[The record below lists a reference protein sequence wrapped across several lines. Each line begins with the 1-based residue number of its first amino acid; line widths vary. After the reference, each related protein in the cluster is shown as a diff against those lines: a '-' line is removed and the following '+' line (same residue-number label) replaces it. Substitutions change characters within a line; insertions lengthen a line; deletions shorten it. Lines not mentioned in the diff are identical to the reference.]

1 MKTNVTKYLFGIL
14 SALLISLA
22 AFSQEASQTIK
33 GIITDKQ
40 SKELLMGATVS
51 VLGTTPALGG
61 AADENGKYKIVNV
74 PVGRYDLKV
83 NYTGYKEIILSNI
96 QVNAGKEVIMD
107 IEMEEN
113 LNELNEVVVSGTKKN
128 ETNNELITVSGRSFS
143 MDEVNRYAG
152 GRSDPSRLASNFAGV
167 STPDDSRNDI
177 VIRGNSPTGV
187 LWRIDGL
194 NIPNP
199 NHFSTIGATGGP
211 VSAINTNLLKNSDFF
226 TSAFPAEYGNANAG
240 VFDLGFRNG
249 NSDKR
254 EHTIQFGA
262 FTGLEVMTEGP
273 MNKKK
278 GSSYLV
284 AYRYSFTGFA
294 QAIGIPIGTTATPFY
309 QDISFKFN
317 GGDTKFGRF
326 TLFGLGG
333 KSKIDFFHDKIDST
347 DLFADPTRD
356 RFFTSDIGLLG
367 VKHFKRAGEKSF
379 FSTVIGATY
388 AGSNYY
394 EDTLGTMNSD
404 LVRTLENK
412 VTQLRYSINTSFNM
426 KISPRLFIKVGAI
439 EELISLNLFYK
450 SRLTN
455 GPWVQIWDYNDYTS
469 LVQGYAH
476 AKYSFSERLI
486 LNVGVHS
493 QLLTL
498 NNSFALEPRAGLKF
512 IVNEKNSVS
521 MGYGMHS
528 QMQPTDVYFVRTL
541 NADGS
546 YDQSNKEL
554 GFTKSQHFVL
564 GYDFLPFPDWR
575 VKAEV
580 YYQLLNNVPVTI
592 APSSFSMLNTGADFS
607 PEEQGFL
614 TNSGTGT
621 NYGVELTIEKFFS
634 KGFYGLFT
642 GSLYESKYK
651 GSDGVERNT
660 AFNGKFVY
668 NILLGKE
675 FKVGK
680 EKRNAISFDVKMT
693 QAGGRYFTP
702 VDLATSQAAHEQVLM
717 GSTYAYSERNPDF
730 FRLDVKSGF
739 TLNSKSRKLS
749 QSLFFDIQN
758 VTNNKNVFAQR
769 YNPVSG
775 TINTAYQI
783 GLFPNFVYKVQ
794 F

>member
-1 MKTNVTKYLFGIL
+1 MNATKRIITGIL
-14 SALLISLA
+14 SALFISIHVFA
-22 AFSQEASQTIK
+22 QNGTQTIK
-33 GIITDKQ
+33 GTITDKQ
-40 SKELLMGATVS
+40 SKAILIGATVS
-51 VLGTTPALGG
+51 VIGTTPVLGN
-61 AADENGKYKIVNV
+61 AADENGKYKIENV

-83 NYTGYKEIILSNI
+83 NYTGYKEIIIPNI
-96 QVNAGKEVIMD
+96 QVTAGKEAVVD

-113 LNELNEVVVSGTKKN
+113 LNELGQVEITGTKKN

-152 GRSDPSRLASNFAGV
+152 GRSDPSRLASSFAGV

-194 NIPNP
+194 SIPNP

-240 VFDLGFRNG
+240 VFDLGFRTG

-262 FTGLEVMTEGP
+262 FTGLEAMTEGP
-273 MNKKK
+273 MNKKT
-278 GSSYLV
+278 GSSYLI

-309 QDISFKFN
+309 QDLSFKIN
-317 GGDTKFGRF
+317 GGDTKLGRF

-333 KSKIDFFHDKIDST
+333 KSKIDFYHDKIDST

-356 RFFTSDIGLLG
+356 RFFTSNIALVGM
-367 VKHFKRAGEKSF
+367 KHFIRVGEKSF

-394 EDTLGTMNSD
+394 EDTLGTANTD
-404 LVRTLENK
+404 LIRTLENK
-412 VTQLRYSINTSFNM
+412 VTQLRYSINTSFNS
-426 KISPRLFIKVGAI
+426 KISPRLFIKIGAI

-450 SRLTN
+450 NRITT
-455 GPWVQIWDYNDYTS
+455 GPWIQIWDYNDYTS
-469 LVQGYAH
+469 LVQAYAH
-476 AKYSFSERLI
+476 AKYSFNERLI

-493 QLLTL
+493 QVLTL

-512 IVNEKNSVS
+512 LINAKNSVS
-521 MGYGMHS
+521 LGYGMHS

-541 NADGS
+541 NADGT

-564 GYDFLPFPDWR
+564 GYDVLPFPDWR

-580 YYQLLNNVPVTI
+580 YYQMLNDVPVTI
-592 APSSFSMLNTGADFS
+592 EPGSFSMLNTGADFS

-614 TNSGTGT
+614 VNEGSGT
-621 NYGVELTIEKFFS
+621 NYGIELTIEKFFS
-634 KGFYGLFT
+634 KGYYSLLT
-642 GSLYESKYK
+642 GSVYESKYK

-668 NILLGKE
+668 NILFGKE

-680 EKRNAISFDVKMT
+680 EKRNSISFDIKMT

-702 VDLATSQAAHEQVLM
+702 VDLEASQIAHEQVLM
-717 GSTYAYSERNPDF
+717 GSEYAYSERNPDF

-739 TLNSKSRKLS
+739 TMNSKNKKLS

-769 YNPVSG
+769 YNPISG